1 MNNRL
6 RRCRLAA
13 TTGAITLAATVPAMA
28 QTAVQQAA
36 PTREEIE
43 RRQQPA
49 PVPPATIEIEG
60 GLERPPCLLDSA
72 QFADIRF
79 TLRDVAFDGLGGI
92 DPALLR
98 PAFESQVGK
107 ESPVSVVCDIR
118 DRAAAILHDAG
129 YIAAILV
136 PEQSVAEGRLRL
148 EVVLAR
154 LVDVRVLGDAGR
166 SERLLAA
173 YLGQLKE
180 RPVFNRF
187 EAERTLL
194 LAGDLPGF
202 YVRLALRPAG
212 RAPGEVVGE
221 VTVARIPFA
230 LDASA
235 QNYGSHELGRW
246 GGLLRGQLFGL
257 TGLGDVT
264 TLAVYSAAQ
273 TREQHGIQLAHE
285 FRPGASGL
293 TVFASFNHDWS
304 RPDVDGPDNL
314 KARTWAASGGIAYP
328 FIRRQD
334 LTLRGTFGLD
344 VIDQSVRQDGDLF
357 TRDRLRMAFAR
368 LTLDR
373 AGTSAGRVGFSAFEP
388 QWRYG
393 GALELRQGLDLFNAS
408 DRCAAAC
415 LLAGRVPLSR
425 DRADPTPGLARASLY
440 GEFRPVP
447 KLALAANLRAQLSS
461 DRLPSYEQ
469 FAAGNYTVGRGYD
482 PGTILGDRGVGAQ
495 GEIRF
500 GSLVPR
506 DTRSLAAQ
514 GFAFVDHAWVGNED
528 RNFLPSGQRG
538 LTSIGGGVRAT
549 FRGFG
554 IETTLAVPLER
565 TGFADRKPDPRLL
578 VSISRRL
585 WPWTW

>member
-1 MNNRL
+1 MHKRL
-6 RRCRLAA
+6 RRYRLAA
-13 TTGAITLAATVPAMA
+13 LPGALVLAGAVPAVA
-28 QTAVQQAA
+28 QTSQPVA

-60 GLERPPCLLDSA
+60 GLERPPCLLDSP
-72 QFADIRF
+72 QFADLRF

-98 PAFESQVGK
+98 PAFESQVGS
-107 ESPVSVVCDIR
+107 EQPVSVVCDIR
-118 DRAAAILHDAG
+118 DRAAAILRDSG

-173 YLGQLKE
+173 YLERLKGQ
-180 RPVFNRF
+180 PVFNRF
-187 EAERTLL
+187 DAERSLL
-194 LAGDLPGF
+194 LASDLPGF

-230 LDASA
+230 LDASV

-246 GGLLRGQLFGL
+246 GGLVRGQLFGL

-264 TLAVYSAAQ
+264 TLTAYAAAQ
-273 TREQHGIQLAHE
+273 TREQHGVQLAHE

-293 TVFASFNHDWS
+293 TLFGSFNHDWS
-304 RPDVDGPDNL
+304 RPDVEGPDNL
-314 KARTWAASGGIAYP
+314 KARTLVASAGVAYP
-328 FIRRQD
+328 LIRRLD
-334 LTLRGTFGLD
+334 LTLRGSLGLD
-344 VIDQSVRQDGDLF
+344 VINQSVRQDGDLF

-373 AGTSAGRVGFSAFEP
+373 AGTNAGKSGYSAFEP

-393 GALELRQGLDLFNAS
+393 GAVELRHGLDLFDAS
-408 DRCAAAC
+408 QRCGTEC
-415 LLAGRVPLSR
+415 LVAGGLPLSR
-425 DRADPTPGLARASLY
+425 TRADPTPGIARASLY

-447 KLALAANLRAQLSS
+447 KLALAANVRAQLA
-461 DRLPSYEQ
+461 DVRLPSYEQ
-469 FAAGNYTVGRGYD
+469 FAAGNFTVGRGYD
-482 PGTILGDRGVGAQ
+482 PGTILGDRGVAAQ

-500 GSLVPR
+500 GSLMPK

-528 RNFLPSGQRG
+528 RDFLPSGQRH
-538 LTSIGGGVRAT
+538 LTSIGAGIRAS

-554 IETTLAVPLER
+554 IESMLAVPLER